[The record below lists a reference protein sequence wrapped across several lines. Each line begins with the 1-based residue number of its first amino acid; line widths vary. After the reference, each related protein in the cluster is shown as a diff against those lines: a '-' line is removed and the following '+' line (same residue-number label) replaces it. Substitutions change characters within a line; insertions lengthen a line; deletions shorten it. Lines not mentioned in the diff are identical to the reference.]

1 MFLAWSFVSPG
12 NGGRA
17 LVDFNPLPNI
27 DSKALKRP
35 FSKEKVLVASS
46 SLSRNKAPNPDG
58 FSIAFWQFYW
68 NVVKREVMG
77 VFCRIPWVWDLLGK
91 FKCHF
96 YCPGSKEKGGK
107 DLKDFW
113 PISLVGSLYKL
124 QAKVL
129 ANWLK
134 KVVGNL
140 VSYFQHAF
148 VAGRQILDVVLI
160 EN

>member
-1 MFLAWSFVSPG
+1 MLKEEEILWQVK
-12 NGGRA
+12 GRA

-27 DSKALKRP
+27 DSKALEIP

-68 NVVKREVMG
+68 NVVKRE
-77 VFCRIPWVWDLLGK
+77 
-91 FKCHF
+91 
-96 YCPGSKEKGGK
+96 
-107 DLKDFW
+107 DFW

-124 QAKVL
+124 LAKVL

-134 KVVGNL
+134 KWTKDQSEKRKPIPIKDVSNL
-140 VSYFQHAF
+140 EDLVWVLGCKVDAF
-148 VAGRQILDVVLI
+148 PTTYLRLLLEAPYKPSKV
-160 EN
+160 